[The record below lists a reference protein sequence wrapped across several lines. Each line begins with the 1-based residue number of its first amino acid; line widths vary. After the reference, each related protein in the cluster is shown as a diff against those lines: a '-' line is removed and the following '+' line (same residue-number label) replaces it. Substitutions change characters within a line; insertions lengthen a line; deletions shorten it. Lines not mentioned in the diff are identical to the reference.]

1 VLDALAH
8 YRASLGL
15 PALSVNWGSLAGG
28 MAASSEQIATYLALT
43 GVRPLSLGAA
53 CEYLDAAIGLNPT
66 QVAIADVDWARW
78 GSMNPASAGTPRFAA
93 HVKAAK
99 DTGEASGSVRAEL
112 ASMSAEER
120 VEVITQLLTEQVASV
135 LGIPGDLV
143 ERDTPLPEL
152 GLDSLMAVELRTRV
166 NVALEVEISA
176 LELNRGGGLSSL
188 ASRLADQLA
197 GPR

>member
-1 VLDALAH
+1 
-8 YRASLGL
+8 
-15 PALSVNWGSLAGG
+15 
-28 MAASSEQIATYLALT
+28 
-43 GVRPLSLGAA
+43 
-53 CEYLDAAIGLNPT
+53 
-66 QVAIADVDWARW
+66 
-78 GSMNPASAGTPRFAA
+78 
-93 HVKAAK
+93 
-99 DTGEASGSVRAEL
+99 
-112 ASMSAEER
+112 
-120 VEVITQLLTEQVASV
+120 